1 MCRALTARPQLGL
14 RLSDSPSRAAGSIP
28 SIKGLLPASML
39 DWEGR
44 VAAVIFLGS
53 CNFRC
58 PFCHN
63 AALVLAPERVQTIPW
78 SEVETVLREREGW
91 LDGVVVTGG
100 EPTADAGLP
109 LLLEAVRA
117 LGLPVKLDTNGGYPE
132 RLRDL
137 LAAGL
142 VDSIAMDVKSSPARY
157 AEAAGRPVDKGR
169 IEASV
174 RLIIDSGLPHEF
186 RCTVVPGLV
195 GEAELEIVSRWLE
208 GAERLVLQQFR
219 PQVTLDPSYADLK
232 PWPEERLAEWAVNC
246 SEVVPTITRG
256 LASLPAG

>member
-1 MCRALTARPQLGL
+1 
-14 RLSDSPSRAAGSIP
+14 
-28 SIKGLLPASML
+28 LLPASML

-53 CNFRC
+53 CNLRC

-63 AALVLAPERVQTIPW
+63 AALVLAPASMQTIPW
-78 SEVETVLREREGW
+78 AEVVTVLREREGW

-100 EPTADAGLP
+100 EPTLDAGLP
-109 LLLEAVRA
+109 RLLEAVRA

-132 RLRDL
+132 RLRAL
-137 LAAGL
+137 L
-142 VDSIAMDVKSSPARY
+142 
-157 AEAAGRPVDKGR
+157 
-169 IEASV
+169 EASI

-208 GAERLVLQQFR
+208 RAERLVLQQFR
-219 PQVTLDPSYADLK
+219 PQATLDPSYADLK
-232 PWPEERLAEWAVNC
+232 PWPEKKLAEWAAKC
-246 SEVVPTITRG
+246 STAVPTITRG
-256 LASLPAG
+256 LASLPTS